1 MAEEPD
7 EDQVR
12 ALQPRH
18 RHRPRRHVP
27 PLRQAGGI
35 RVECN
40 TVLFGYR
47 DKSLKG
53 GTKVAWLV
61 SPGQQMELAK
71 PWAHLVATPPI
82 TDDSDT
88 ISEKHCICCATSKE
102 LY

>member
-35 RVECN
+35 RVEWN
-40 TVLFGYR
+40 TVLFGYC
-47 DKSLKG
+47 DKSIKG
-53 GTKVAWLV
+53 GSEVAWMV
-61 SPGQQMELAK
+61 PTRQQMGLTK
-71 PWAHLVATPPI
+71 PWAHLVA
-82 TDDSDT
+82 
-88 ISEKHCICCATSKE
+88 K
-102 LY
+102 L